1 MFSESIKWIVLRQV
15 TAERTKLTVDFFFI
29 IDRLLELKCSK
40 ECVMLKGRNL
50 ATSTKCKSEVIR
62 MNWMRKVL
70 VQHLESFC

>member
-15 TAERTKLTVDFFFI
+15 TAERTKLTVDFFI
-29 IDRLLELKCSK
+29 IDRLLELKYSK